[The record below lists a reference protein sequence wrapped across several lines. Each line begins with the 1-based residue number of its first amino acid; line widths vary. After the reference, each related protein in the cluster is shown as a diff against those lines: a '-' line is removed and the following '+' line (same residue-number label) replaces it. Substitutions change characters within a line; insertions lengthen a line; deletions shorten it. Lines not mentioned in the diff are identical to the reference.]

1 MFAVIWDGSPHSPF
15 KAAAAD
21 RAAFAGLDE
30 NSANHHG
37 ELVALDRS
45 IGTLR
50 QKLRD
55 LGLAENTLLVFCS
68 DNGGLPAIK
77 PSTVGNLRG
86 FKGSLFEGGLRV
98 PGIIEWPAVIRPRVT
113 DTPASVM
120 DLFPTIADIVGL
132 PADSLIQPIDGISL
146 RPLFARELGA
156 RHQPIGFRFGPKRAF
171 IADRYK
177 LITEDFAGGKF
188 ELFDLIADP
197 RETRD
202 VTAEN
207 PAVAQRLR
215 EQFLAWNAGVD
226 ASFAG
231 KDYPEGRLVPA
242 DPAPIAWNRVPAYQ
256 PYLAAWKDRW
266 EYASALRPA
275 GPAAPAKAEP

>member
-1 MFAVIWDGSPHSPF
+1 
-15 KAAAAD
+15 
-21 RAAFAGLDE
+21 
-30 NSANHHG
+30 
-37 ELVALDRS
+37 
-45 IGTLR
+45 
-50 QKLRD
+50 
-55 LGLAENTLLVFCS
+55 
-68 DNGGLPAIK
+68 
-77 PSTVGNLRG
+77 
-86 FKGSLFEGGLRV
+86 
-98 PGIIEWPAVIRPRVT
+98 
-113 DTPASVM
+113 M
-120 DLFPTIADIVGL
+120 DLFPTIADIAGL
-132 PADSLIQPIDGISL
+132 PAGSLIQPIDGQSL
-146 RPLFARELGA
+146 RPLFARETGA
-156 RHQPIGFRFGPKRAF
+156 RNRPIGFRFEKKRAF
-171 IADRYK
+171 IDDRFK
-177 LITEDFAGGKF
+177 LSTENLESGKF

-242 DPAPIAWNRVPAYQ
+242 DPTPIAWNRVPAYQ

-275 GPAAPAKAEP
+275 PKTDLAQPSPSPSTP